1 MERMKEAREEEER
14 EEREGEGGEGGPPF
28 HILPPH
34 MLNLMER
41 MKGEEREE
49 TTSPMNLSSERE
61 DKIRAS
67 EGR

>member
-1 MERMKEAREEEER
+1 
-14 EEREGEGGEGGPPF
+14 
-28 HILPPH
+28 

>member
-14 EEREGEGGEGGPPF
+14 EEREGEGGPPF

-61 DKIRAS
+61 DKVRPS